1 MAKLITDKNEVFLF
15 GWDSDNLT
23 TEQVEFMSTNKVGY
37 EFGNVNDVDM
47 LIRLMN
53 TNMAY
58 ASRIESDN
66 LLIEE
71 ELFNHAIN

>member
-1 MAKLITDKNEVFLF
+1 MFLF